1 MKHLSSCLTALALAA
16 VAGPAGAQAALPPPG
31 IPSVSYVNG
40 FVLQND
46 WGLVRLYPRISLAL
60 DVRGTA
66 GAGAAE
72 LRGSDGGPEL
82 SPRVVVRRGLA
93 ELGGG
98 AFGFLD
104 MDLSVE
110 IDGRGTYGDRLLPG
124 AHDMLVG
131 IPNAWINA
139 EAGPALNLMV
149 GIQPT
154 PFSLE
159 HRTDPDEL
167 LSLEQ
172 SVASQLAVPFAR
184 SLGATVWGTTLHK
197 EFGYDLMWIAAV
209 GDTAPTSFAERGGAG
224 RIFYRPYGLTG
235 SRWDRLQIGVS
246 GRWTVRDGQSADLS
260 RVDVTTGN
268 GFALWDRRYVDS
280 LGRTE
285 AILPSGN
292 QRALGVE
299 VLLPTF
305 KGLDFTGEVYVFDD
319 NTREAVE
326 SAAATSTERLGSL
339 QGAGWYGELSYLVAP
354 LVPGQRQWTPTH
366 DVPYDRSRSLQP
378 GLYPHPRRREAI
390 GVPSPIDALAEL
402 QFTLRAGRVDADY
415 QPVRATNQ
423 PALYGQADAKSPGG
437 RLDVW
442 QVGGTVSLW
451 WTRIFRLT
459 AGWESYCAPG
469 AGTPQNRA
477 TLPAQLAGTAGA
489 PWMHEF
495 TLRAR
500 MAL

>member
-1 MKHLSSCLTALALAA
+1 M
-16 VAGPAGAQAALPPPG
+16 
-31 IPSVSYVNG
+31 
-40 FVLQND
+40 
-46 WGLVRLYPRISLAL
+46 RLYPRISLSL
-60 DVRGTA
+60 DARGTA

-72 LRGSDGGPEL
+72 LRGTDGGLEL
-82 SPRVVVRRGLA
+82 SPRVVVRRGLV

-110 IDGRGTYGDRLLPG
+110 LDGRGTYGDKLLPG

-131 IPNAWINA
+131 IPNAWISA

-167 LSLEQ
+167 SSLEP
-172 SVASQLAVPFAR
+172 SLASQLAVPFAR
-184 SLGATVWGTTLHK
+184 ALGATVWGASLHN
-197 EFGYDLMWIAAV
+197 EVGYDAMWIAAV
-209 GDTAPTSFAERGGAG
+209 GNTLPQSFAEQGAAG
-224 RIFYRPYGLTG
+224 RIFYRPYGLD
-235 SRWDRLQIGVS
+235 SARWSRLQIGVS

-260 RVDVTTGN
+260 RNNVVTGN
-268 GFALWDRRYVDS
+268 GFALWSRRFVDS

-285 AILPSGN
+285 AIFASGT

-299 VLLPTF
+299 MVAPIF
-305 KGLDFTGEVYVFDD
+305 KDFDVTGEVYVFDD
-319 NTREAVE
+319 DTREAVE
-326 SAAATSTERLGSL
+326 SLAASSTERLGSL
-339 QGAGWYGELSYLVAP
+339 HGAGWYAEASYTLAP
-354 LVPGQRQWTPTH
+354 LVTGHHLWAPTH
-366 DVPYDRSRSLQP
+366 NVPYNRRKSLDP
-378 GLYPHPRRREAI
+378 GLYPHPKRRDPV
-390 GVPSPIDALAEL
+390 GVPSPIESLSEL
-402 QFTLRAGRVDADY
+402 QFTLRGGRLDATYD
-415 QPVRATNQ
+415 PTRANQ
-423 PALYGQADAKSPGG
+423 PALYGAADPRSPGG

-442 QVGGTVSLW
+442 ELGGTASLW

-477 TLPAQLAGTAGA
+477 TLPAQLAGSTGA
-489 PWMHEF
+489 AWMHEL

-500 MAL
+500 MTL